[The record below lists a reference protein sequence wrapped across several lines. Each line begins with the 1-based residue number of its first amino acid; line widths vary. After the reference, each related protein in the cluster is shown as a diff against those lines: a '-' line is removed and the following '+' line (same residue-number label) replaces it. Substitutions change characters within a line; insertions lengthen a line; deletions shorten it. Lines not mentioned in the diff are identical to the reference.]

1 MAKME
6 QSTQVHTRTG
16 IVTTAGTILNEFQDR
31 REVIIQNLGT
41 NPLFVKF
48 GNDAS
53 VSDFDVILSGGTA
66 NDDGIGEKVSYNYVS
81 YVGAISVAGTSVRCT
96 ATEF

>member
-6 QSTQVHTRTG
+6 QSTQVHTHTG
-16 IVTTAGTILNEFQDR
+16 IVTAAGTILNEFQDR